1 MLESICDAIDPGL
14 ELAGDGEV
22 VHRRADYHDVGG
34 EELFQHFFTHRDFM
48 LQRGICEACKRRSDI
63 NPKNVLIAA
72 ALIVYI
78 GVNVA
83 AYIKDHPPRELT
95 AEQREKIAEGQRLAT
110 RAAMMAGYVD

>member
-1 MLESICDAIDPGL
+1 MSACYCRNCGARATRLVES
-14 ELAGDGEV
+14 
-22 VHRRADYHDVGG
+22 
-34 EELFQHFFTHRDFM
+34 
-48 LQRGICEACKRRSDI
+48 GICEACKRRSDI

-110 RAAMMAGYVD
+110 RAAMMVGYVD

>member
-1 MLESICDAIDPGL
+1 MRGALRVDWPDNYKHKEPACERVLLPQPG
-14 ELAGDGEV
+14 A
-22 VHRRADYHDVGG
+22 RATRLV
-34 EELFQHFFTHRDFM
+34 EN
-48 LQRGICEACKRRSDI
+48 GICEACKRRSDI

>member
-1 MLESICDAIDPGL
+1 MRSGALRVDWPDNYKHKEPACERVLLPQL
-14 ELAGDGEV
+14 R
-22 VHRRADYHDVGG
+22 RRATRLV
-34 EELFQHFFTHRDFM
+34 EN
-48 LQRGICEACKRRSDI
+48 GICEACKRRSDI

>member
-1 MLESICDAIDPGL
+1 MRSGALRVDWPDNYKHKEPACERVLLPQL
-14 ELAGDGEV
+14 
-22 VHRRADYHDVGG
+22 RARATRLV
-34 EELFQHFFTHRDFM
+34 EN
-48 LQRGICEACKRRSDI
+48 GICEACKRRSDI

>member
-1 MLESICDAIDPGL
+1 MSACYCRNCGA
-14 ELAGDGEV
+14 
-22 VHRRADYHDVGG
+22 RATRLV
-34 EELFQHFFTHRDFM
+34 EN
-48 LQRGICEACKRRSDI
+48 GICEACKRRSDI

-83 AYIKDHPPRELT
+83 AYIKDRPPRELT

>member
-1 MLESICDAIDPGL
+1 MSAVAAATAAPERPVSS
-14 ELAGDGEV
+14 
-22 VHRRADYHDVGG
+22 RAASAK
-34 EELFQHFFTHRDFM
+34 T
-48 LQRGICEACKRRSDI
+48 CKRRSDI

>member
-1 MLESICDAIDPGL
+1 MRSGALRVDWPDNYKHKEPACERVLLPQLRRPSDPS
-14 ELAGDGEV
+14 
-22 VHRRADYHDVGG
+22 RRERHLRSLQAALGHQS
-34 EELFQHFFTHRDFM
+34 EERPD
-48 LQRGICEACKRRSDI
+48 RRR
-63 NPKNVLIAA
+63 
-72 ALIVYI
+72 LIVYI

>member
-1 MLESICDAIDPGL
+1 RLVES
-14 ELAGDGEV
+14 
-22 VHRRADYHDVGG
+22 
-34 EELFQHFFTHRDFM
+34 
-48 LQRGICEACKRRSDI
+48 GICEACKRRSDI

-95 AEQREKIAEGQRLAT
+95 AEQRRGHSGSGQSDQFVAKVEHHFLSLFGYAT
-110 RAAMMAGYVD
+110 VRQNND

>member
-1 MLESICDAIDPGL
+1 MSACYCRNCGARATRLVES
-14 ELAGDGEV
+14 
-22 VHRRADYHDVGG
+22 
-34 EELFQHFFTHRDFM
+34 
-48 LQRGICEACKRRSDI
+48 GICEACKRRSDI

-95 AEQREKIAEGQRLAT
+95 AE
-110 RAAMMAGYVD
+110 